1 MPLFSNVDR
10 ISSTY
15 GAHLSAFRK
24 LYEFHSLRSGSASD
38 FLQLAPKL
46 GSSEGFRLDFSD
58 LVRTIRDREQGRL
71 SAAEMLTIA
80 GFAIGGP
87 GIAGAEMEL
96 YQAAGTVQVLLAGVG
111 GWQEAGQ
118 QWSRRADG
126 VGEDTVLEISAA
138 RQTGGRDEV
147 GLSVA
152 DHGDEDLAGGD
163 LGWERSQVE
172 GDAGVGGDV
181 SPEMKQTLARLE
193 MASLQLKVYLDDID
207 RRMERIEPH
216 LDDLTTMVQSS
227 ADHFQRRGRETGR
240 QELWVEGPELGDG
253 EPRQRRED
261 GEPRPELAA
270 APQVRRRRSEEA
282 IAAAMEMS
290 RGERHGFGS
299 RPEEALPIAGRESGI
314 SEQGAWQGLEPIAP
328 KEEVDVSS
336 LAPIGLEARAP
347 QPDVEAELTA
357 MHGADAEDGGA
368 GGEDGEELSFR
379 SLGGPVRW
387 PVPVEVTAPFA
398 VHEVIEAAGEVGE
411 PFAAEG
417 AGDGIPRAPKIAA
430 GEIELAGRRGAGLRR
445 QLPPV
450 QRAWPE
456 LQRAPEQREVDDR
469 IARPADAIATKRSA
483 WSWGATAASLVVA
496 AGMVAFFGPWH
507 LPGRRAAAAETATG
521 SAAKSASATEL
532 GTTADKTPTD
542 QNGAAGQNG
551 VAGEP
556 LPMAAEPRAPSS
568 GGGSAERDNGVRRT
582 VEGATTPRSL
592 VASPPRVHQSRAAEE
607 PRVAA
612 AASATPPKP
621 ASGME
626 PGPTV
631 AAVAANSAG
640 AVKKDDT
647 SSQGESTNDRVAG
660 ARAADAPRPVR
671 VENLHPEDATE
682 RTAGVGGGGATHLE
696 TASTTA
702 KESAPVATG
711 SAAVPG
717 PAGASGAS
725 VSSAASGA
733 AAPTRTAGAGG
744 TTVAAADVPRMPA
757 GRNELVPTTGG
768 TVLSAPAPIYPQ
780 QAMQMNVQGAV
791 VIRATVDKTGKVTSM
806 QVVNG
811 PMPLQQSAKE
821 AVGRRRYKPFLLHGS
836 PTEFQTLV
844 TLNYKLAK

>member
-1 MPLFSNVDR
+1 MPLFSNVNR

-15 GAHLSAFRK
+15 GAHLAAFRK
-24 LYEFHSLRSGSASD
+24 LYEFHSLRTGSASD

-126 VGEDTVLEISAA
+126 VGDDTGLEISAA
-138 RQTGGRDEV
+138 RQTGDRDEV

-152 DHGDEDLAGGD
+152 DHGDEDLAGGH

-172 GDAGVGGDV
+172 GEAGAGGDV

-227 ADHFQRRGRETGR
+227 ADHFQRRGRDTGR
-240 QELWVEGPELGDG
+240 PELWVEGPELGDG
-253 EPRQRRED
+253 EQRQRLED

-299 RPEEALPIAGRESGI
+299 RPEEALLIARRESGI

-328 KEEVDVSS
+328 KEEIDVSS

-347 QPDVEAELTA
+347 QADVEAELTA

-417 AGDGIPRAPKIAA
+417 VSDGIPRAPKIAA
-430 GEIELAGRRGAGLRR
+430 GEIELAGRRGAGLGR

-450 QRAWPE
+450 RRAWPE
-456 LQRAPEQREVDDR
+456 MQRVPEQREVDDR
-469 IARPADAIATKRSA
+469 IARPADAIKTKRA
-483 WSWGATAASLVVA
+483 WSWGATAASLVLA

-507 LPGRRAAAAETATG
+507 LPGRRAAAAESATS

-532 GTTADKTPTD
+532 GTTTDKTATD

-568 GGGSAERDNGVRRT
+568 GGGSAERDNGVRRA

-592 VASPPRVHQSRAAEE
+592 AASPPRVQQSRAAEE

-621 ASGME
+621 ASGVE
-626 PGPTV
+626 AGPTV

-744 TTVAAADVPRMPA
+744 ITVAAADVPRMPA

-768 TVLSAPAPIYPQ
+768 TVLSAPSPLYPQ

-811 PMPLQQSAKE
+811 PVPLQQSAKE

>member
-1 MPLFSNVDR
+1 MPLFSNVNR

-15 GAHLSAFRK
+15 GAHLAAFRK
-24 LYEFHSLRSGSASD
+24 LYEFHSLRTGSASD

-118 QWSRRADG
+118 QWSRGGAGSAGDDTG
-126 VGEDTVLEISAA
+126 VEISAA
-138 RQTGGRDEV
+138 RQTGERDQV
-147 GLSVA
+147 GPSVA
-152 DHGDEDLAGGD
+152 DHADGDLAGGD

-172 GDAGVGGDV
+172 GEAGVGGDV

-207 RRMERIEPH
+207 RRMGRIEPH

-253 EPRQRRED
+253 EPRQRLEDGEPRQRLED

-299 RPEEALPIAGRESGI
+299 RPEEALPIAGIESGI
-314 SEQGAWQGLEPIAP
+314 SEQGAVAWQGLEPIAP

-347 QPDVEAELTA
+347 QADVEAELTS

-379 SLGGPVRW
+379 SLGGPVPW

-398 VHEVIEAAGEVGE
+398 VHEVIEAAGETGE

-417 AGDGIPRAPKIAA
+417 VSDGIPRAPKIAA

-456 LQRAPEQREVDDR
+456 MQRVPEQREVDDR

-556 LPMAAEPRAPSS
+556 LPVAAEPRAPSS
-568 GGGSAERDNGVRRT
+568 GGRSAERDNGVRRT

-592 VASPPRVHQSRAAEE
+592 VASPPRVQQSRAAEE

-621 ASGME
+621 ASRVE
-626 PGPTV
+626 AGPTV

-768 TVLSAPAPIYPQ
+768 TVLSAPAPIYHSRQ
-780 QAMQMNVQGAV
+780 C
-791 VIRATVDKTGKVTSM
+791 R
-806 QVVNG
+806 
-811 PMPLQQSAKE
+811 
-821 AVGRRRYKPFLLHGS
+821 
-836 PTEFQTLV
+836 
-844 TLNYKLAK
+844 